1 MSNMFNSNYINHDN
15 TSVFKWV
22 LPLSQSCLVL
32 YRLLLSVIFILDLT
46 RKRLHREEQTDD
58 DDSSDDEGSE
68 EEETILVNLAKKKK
82 KKKKKRLVSASKR
95 LRNQSGKPGK
105 TCYILCEDIHVEEG
119 MGTAQAHAR
128 VCVSH
133 YYNYESVGT
142 RVILTFFGEHVYF
155 VMFH

>member
-1 MSNMFNSNYINHDN
+1 M
-15 TSVFKWV
+15 
-22 LPLSQSCLVL
+22 
-32 YRLLLSVIFILDLT
+32 SVIFILDLT

-82 KKKKKRLVSASKR
+82 KRNKKRLVGASKR

-105 TCYILCEDIHVEEG
+105 TCYILCEDIHVEGG
-119 MGTAQAHAR
+119 MGSVQAHAR

-133 YYNYESVGT
+133 YYNYESVGI

>member
-1 MSNMFNSNYINHDN
+1 M
-15 TSVFKWV
+15 
-22 LPLSQSCLVL
+22 
-32 YRLLLSVIFILDLT
+32 SVILILDLT

-82 KKKKKRLVSASKR
+82 KKKRLVSASKR

-105 TCYILCEDIHVEEG
+105 TCYILCEDIHVEGG
-119 MGTAQAHAR
+119 MGSAQAHAR

-133 YYNYESVGT
+133 YYIYESVGI